1 MSTLLSWQEIIIT
14 IHNPSLKTYQKLQD
28 KYSTTLNCPCL
39 INTMSYKQFI
49 IAETTMHQICSSDF
63 ISEQWIHALYIP
75 DASRYSAIDFRTT
88 ASSQFEVLKTLC
100 VLARDNIFDALF
112 NLNDTQLF
120 SSNLL
125 PEKQICTQT
134 NISSDRI
141 LRDTR
146 IRFNNALKLIELSTQ
161 SNVISSAL
169 NTNIVY
175 SASRFATFQT
185 YMYKSSYTGWYWTE
199 NNQTT
204 ICVCQINTTCTAP
217 AGFYSFADKN
227 NFDLH
232 TKLVPQQHH
241 ASDVVPGFV
250 GSCTP
255 YEAVI
260 EAKFICLYD
269 IKCIKKLV
277 NYFPRLAQLI
287 PTIKLLNASIKSK
300 YLRNITVSQLI
311 QELFLEQWNISI
323 DYNHYYTACAPKM
336 CTYSYRKQANFA
348 YTITMFISVY
358 SGLQTILRFII
369 PLIVKYILK
378 KRPDIINNN
387 TINGTDTNS
396 VQRSVFLLLLF
407 TTISEQTTS
416 VTYDHPSYTVYKQL
430 YVKYSDKLICSCSKI
445 TPNYGSFINITPIYH
460 PVCSSAFVK
469 PIWLDQLRLMKGVMF
484 AMSDWRIMSLGYFQS
499 LAALCELAHNT
510 VNNDLQAFRTRTIVT
525 TRLLN
530 EDLLHGEINNTLKQ
544 LIHSMQIEFERV
556 NNILR
561 LLFQVNQYFAGST
574 YNGQLEITFQSDE
587 ENLKIIHNFSRPG
600 NIFQDAKCLCAFHV
614 GCGEPMVIVS
624 SSTTITVPGFVWRCS
639 AMDSILSST
648 LQCLYSNTNC
658 LQIILLR
665 YINYTNTAVPVPP
678 LNVSQLFRTSI
689 NSTVATL
696 ADNLFVEE
704 WKTSLSY
711 IQYFNMCVPS
721 ICQYTFVRRANY
733 LYVIRMFLTFY
744 GGLTLALSLL
754 VPLIVKLILR
764 CRHQIITKQDNNRE
778 RIAIIIRFRTFYQRL
793 SETLKTKITDFNIF
807 QTYSFGRH
815 VDQITRIRLG
825 RLTTRFY
832 ICCYAIGL
840 TILILYTSFEQRTVT
855 TKFYNPSLF
864 VAKQLQS
871 KQIGT
876 VDCPCKRASI
886 PLNEFINIQTRFHQ
900 ICTSTFIKDEWRES
914 LLVDFENLTDFLRIS
929 DYRLFLSAHL
939 QFLSGL
945 CYQAIKH
952 VNDTLRSFTSNFLST
967 SRLLSQSLFDK
978 QLSNL
983 TYQTEAHIPALF
995 VRALESVQAINHGNV
1010 LMTVYG
1016 SNYKFVARNTRKG
1029 SSTLLYTLP
1038 TIYNGSEN
1046 CSCELQSKCLSQAA
1060 FTWPHYVKVKGLLVG
1075 CLPSESFLASTL
1087 ECFFDIDC
1095 INIIRNHMS
1104 GNIYRTRANPL
1115 NTSSIIHS
1123 RYQINTTVN
1132 DLVKNL
1138 FMEQWSTNISYDRYF
1153 SQCAPNICTY
1163 SYIDNAN
1170 PLHVAST
1177 LLGLYG
1183 GLTVVL
1189 SWWCPQFVELI
1200 HRIQTR
1206 YKNKRRI
1213 GSISSVS

>member
-100 VLARDNIFDALF
+100 ALARENIFDALF

-227 NFDLH
+227 NFELH

-277 NYFPRLAQLI
+277 NYFPRLTQLI
-287 PTIKLLNASIKSK
+287 PTIKLLNASIKK
-300 YLRNITVSQLI
+300 RIIEQLVI
-311 QELFLEQWNISI
+311 YF
-323 DYNHYYTACAPKM
+323 
-336 CTYSYRKQANFA
+336 
-348 YTITMFISVY
+348 
-358 SGLQTILRFII
+358 G
-369 PLIVKYILK
+369 ILK
-378 KRPDIINNN
+378 TSLINLNLFKS
-387 TINGTDTNS
+387 TEKSPEAIHH
-396 VQRSVFLLLLF
+396 QRLSTRLYLCLLIGSVFLLLLF

-530 EDLLHGEINNTLKQ
+530 EDLLRGEINNTLKQ

-561 LLFQVNQYFAGST
+561 LLFQVNQYFAGPT
-574 YNGQLEITFQSDE
+574 YNGYLYITFQSDE

-689 NSTVATL
+689 YSTVATL

-704 WKTSLSY
+704 WKTSLSH

-721 ICQYTFVRRANY
+721 ICQYTYVRRANY

-754 VPLIVKLILR
+754 VPLMVKLILR

-864 VAKQLQS
+864 VAKQLQN

-900 ICTSTFIKDEWRES
+900 ICTSTFIKDEWREA

-983 TYQTEAHIPALF
+983 TYQTEAHIPTLF
-995 VRALESVQAINHGNV
+995 VRALESVHAINHGNV

-1132 DLVKNL
+1132 DLVKKL